1 MVKQDFDDSLYFLK
15 RFLKGPRQVAS
26 VWPSSRYLTQEM
38 FDSLSV
44 ADGDLIVEYGPG
56 TGAFT
61 GEILRLRE
69 QGVNVRYLGVEKD
82 PGMYAFL
89 SQRYPSLDFVLGD
102 AADVLIHC
110 ESRGLPRARAVI
122 SGLPLIF
129 FNWPVMRDIVRA
141 TGLVLERDG
150 VFRTFSYVHSFP
162 TRGARDLRELMR
174 EHFENFSI
182 SRPVL
187 RNVPPAFALTG
198 SAPASATSADQG
210 ARMSGSSDCRFARG
224 FGE

>member
-1 MVKQDFDDSLYFLK
+1 MVKQDLDDSLYFLK

-26 VWPSSRYLTQEM
+26 VWPSSRHLTQQM
-38 FDSLSV
+38 FASLSV

-61 GEILRLRE
+61 GEILKLRE

-82 PGMYAFL
+82 PGMHAFL
-89 SQRYPSLDFVLGD
+89 AQRYPSLDFVLGD
-102 AADVLIHC
+102 AADVLAHC

-129 FNWPVMRDIVRA
+129 FDWPVMRDIVRA
-141 TGLVLERDG
+141 TRATLEPDG

-174 EHFENFSI
+174 EHFEDFSV

-187 RNVPPAFALTG
+187 RNLPPAFALTG
-198 SAPASATSADQG
+198 SAPAKAPAAGRD
-210 ARMSGSSDCRFARG
+210 ARVSGSPECQFAPSL
-224 FGE
+224 GE